1 MEIQS
6 SRVSLVKRR
15 YDQEP
20 NSQGRSTGP
29 HGRQH
34 RRRRRRRRSFHRLSG
49 DWSRSNLVRFGF
61 GLRLVGWLVGFVL
74 FCFVLYSARLSL
86 SAPIRRRRG
95 TPAANG
101 NSRALQRK
109 PLQPDAMIGP

>member
-74 FCFVLYSARLSL
+74 FCFVFGAAFVIGAHSSTPRYAGRKRQQPSVTEKA
-86 SAPIRRRRG
+86 
-95 TPAANG
+95 TPAGRNDW
-101 NSRALQRK
+101 
-109 PLQPDAMIGP
+109 PVT